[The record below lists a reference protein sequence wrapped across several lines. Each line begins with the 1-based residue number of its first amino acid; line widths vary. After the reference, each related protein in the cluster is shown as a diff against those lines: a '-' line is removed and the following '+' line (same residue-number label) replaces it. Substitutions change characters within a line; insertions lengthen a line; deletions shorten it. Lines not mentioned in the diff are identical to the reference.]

1 MSSQRG
7 YFTADEVRA
16 AEAELFTRVPEG
28 MPMHR
33 AAYGLATVV
42 ASELRA
48 RTGGIAGRSVLLL
61 VGSGDNGGDVLW
73 AGSMLRRRGVAVSA
87 LLLNPERA
95 HAKGLAA
102 LRKAG
107 GRIRT
112 AADVLR
118 ADDASS
124 ATSGDAGSIPAGAG
138 GATRASSLGR
148 GAVGSSPVGS
158 AGVAELSSAGSSSAG
173 SSSGAP
179 ILDETGFGAPDL
191 VIDGIVGISGRG
203 PLRPMAAEIVAALD
217 VPIIAADLPS
227 GVDPD
232 TGAVTGPAVRAEVT
246 VAFGAYKPVH
256 ALAAPYC
263 GRIELVPIGLRL
275 PEANLAALEPA
286 EIGARW
292 PIPGHTDDKYTQGVT
307 GICAGSATYP
317 GAAVLCTGAAVAATS
332 GMVRYAGTGAA
343 EVLDHFPEVIAA
355 QDISS
360 TGRVQAWVFGPG
372 AGTDTDA
379 RKRLAEILA
388 TDLPVVVDADGLTLL
403 AADPDLVRGRTAP
416 TVLTPH
422 AGEFARL
429 AGQEVGQDRVAAVRE
444 LAESWQL
451 TVLLKGRA
459 TLVAT
464 PGRRVLVN
472 EAGGSWAATAGA
484 GDVLSGIIGA
494 LLAAGYDPAWSA
506 AAAARVHALAANLA
520 AHENHPSAAPTS
532 ASPLL
537 DHVRPAIRTLRTLAA
552 K

>member
-7 YFTADEVRA
+7 YYTADEVRV

-33 AAYGLATVV
+33 AAYGLARVV

-73 AGSMLRRRGVAVSA
+73 AGSMLRHRGVAVTA
-87 LLLNPERA
+87 VLLNPARA
-95 HAKGLAA
+95 HVKGLAA

-107 GRIRT
+107 GRIRS
-112 AADVLR
+112 ASDLSR
-118 ADDASS
+118 AD
-124 ATSGDAGSIPAGAG
+124 
-138 GATRASSLGR
+138 
-148 GAVGSSPVGS
+148 GSSSSGS
-158 AGVAELSSAGSSSAG
+158 SGAGSSH
-173 SSSGAP
+173 GAS
-179 ILDETGFGAPDL
+179 ILDEINSAAPDL
-191 VIDGIVGISGRG
+191 VIDGIVGISGHG

-256 ALAAPYC
+256 ALASPYC

-275 PEANLAALEPA
+275 PEPNLAALEPA
-286 EIGARW
+286 EIGAHW
-292 PIPGHTDDKYTQGVT
+292 PIPGPADDKYSQGVT

-332 GMVRYAGTGAA
+332 GMVRYAGTGSA

-355 QDISS
+355 QTISS
-360 TGRVQAWVFGPG
+360 TGRVQSWVFGPG

-379 RKRLAEILA
+379 HKRLAEILA

-403 AADPDLVRGRTAP
+403 AADPDLVRGRAAP

-429 AGQEVGQDRVAAVRE
+429 TGHEVGHDRVAAVRE

-459 TLVAT
+459 TLIAT
-464 PGRRVLVN
+464 PGRPVLVN

-494 LLAAGYDPAWSA
+494 LLAAGRDPAWSA
-506 AAAARVHALAANLA
+506 VAAARVHALAANLA
-520 AHENHPSAAPTS
+520 AHENHPAAAPTS

-537 DHVRPAIRTLRTLAA
+537 EHLRPAIRTLRTLAA

>member
-7 YFTADEVRA
+7 YFTADAVRV

-42 ASELRA
+42 AGELRA

-73 AGSMLRRRGVAVSA
+73 AGSMLRRRGVTVTAV
-87 LLLNPERA
+87 LLNPERA
-95 HAKGLAA
+95 HSKGLAA

-112 AADVLR
+112 ASDAE
-118 ADDASS
+118 ASS
-124 ATSGDAGSIPAGAG
+124 S
-138 GATRASSLGR
+138 
-148 GAVGSSPVGS
+148 
-158 AGVAELSSAGSSSAG
+158 
-173 SSSGAP
+173 
-179 ILDETGFGAPDL
+179 GAPDL

-203 PLRPMAAEIVAALD
+203 PLRPAAAELVAALN

-232 TGAVTGPAVRAEVT
+232 TGAVTGPAVRADVT

-275 PEANLAALEPA
+275 PEPNLAAFEPA
-286 EIGARW
+286 EIGAHW
-292 PIPGHTDDKYTQGVT
+292 PVPGPSDDKYTQGVT

-355 QDISS
+355 PTISS
-360 TGRVQAWVFGPG
+360 TGRVQSWVFGPG
-372 AGTDTDA
+372 AGTDADA
-379 RKRLAEILA
+379 SKRLAEILS
-388 TDLPVVVDADGLTLL
+388 TGLPVVVDADGLTLL

-429 AGQEVGQDRVAAVRE
+429 TGYEVGPDRVFAVRG

-464 PGRRVLVN
+464 PGRPVLVN

-494 LLAAGYDPAWSA
+494 LLAAGRDPAWSA
-506 AAAARVHALAANLA
+506 AAAARAHALAANLA
-520 AHENHPSAAPTS
+520 AHEDHLDAAPIS
-532 ASPLL
+532 ATPLL
-537 DHVRPAIRTLRTLAA
+537 DHLRPAIRILRALAA
-552 K
+552 R

>member
-73 AGSMLRRRGVAVSA
+73 AGSMLRRRGVAVTA

-102 LRKAG
+102 LRKTG

-112 AADVLR
+112 VSDVSRAA
-118 ADDASS
+118 DASS
-124 ATSGDAGSIPAGAG
+124 AGLITAGS
-138 GATRASSLGR
+138 
-148 GAVGSSPVGS
+148 GST
-158 AGVAELSSAGSSSAG
+158 GSSSTE
-173 SSSGAP
+173 SSRSTVV
-179 ILDETGFGAPDL
+179 LDETSLGTPDL
-191 VIDGIVGISGRG
+191 VIDGIVGISGRS
-203 PLRPMAAEIVAALD
+203 PLRPMAAEIVAALN

-232 TGAVTGPAVRAEVT
+232 TGAVTGPAVQAEVT

-275 PEANLAALEPA
+275 PQPNLAALEPA

-292 PIPGHTDDKYTQGVT
+292 PIPGPADDKYTQGVT

-355 QDISS
+355 QTISS
-360 TGRVQAWVFGPG
+360 TGRVQSWVFGPG

-379 RKRLAEILA
+379 HKRLAEILA
-388 TDLPVVVDADGLTLL
+388 TDLPVVIDADGLTLL

-429 AGQEVGQDRVAAVRE
+429 TGHEVGQDRVAAVRD
-444 LAESWQL
+444 LAESWHL

-464 PGRRVLVN
+464 PGRPVLVN

-484 GDVLSGIIGA
+484 GDVLSGVIGA
-494 LLAAGYDPAWSA
+494 LLAAGYDPGWSA